1 MATNSKN
8 YLKFAIA
15 VVACLLARLIPFRM
29 PNVEPLM
36 ATVMPFSKAYGIFFS
51 LFFAVLSILSY
62 DLITNTLGVQTF
74 FVLFAYIVVSLW
86 STQYF
91 KNREANISN
100 FVKFSIM
107 GTLFF
112 DAMTGLT
119 VGPLFFHQ
127 SFAGSFIGQIPFTL
141 YHLLGNIIFATI
153 LSPAIYSLLV
163 KKKAMRENTIINVPH
178 LKTI

>member
-1 MATNSKN
+1 MATNRKN
-8 YLKFAIA
+8 YLKFTIA
-15 VVACLLARLIPFRM
+15 VVACLFARLIPFRM
-29 PNVEPLM
+29 PNVEPLL
-36 ATVMPFSKAYGIFFS
+36 ATLMPFSKAYGAFFS
-51 LFFAVLSILSY
+51 LFFIVLSILFY
-62 DLITNTLGVQTF
+62 DVITNTLGVQTF
-74 FVLFAYIVVSLW
+74 FILFAYVVVSLW

-127 SFAGSFIGQIPFTL
+127 SFFGSLIGQIPFTI
-141 YHLLGNIIFATI
+141 YHLLGNIIFASI

-163 KKKAMRENTIINVPH
+163 KKKATQEKNIISVPH